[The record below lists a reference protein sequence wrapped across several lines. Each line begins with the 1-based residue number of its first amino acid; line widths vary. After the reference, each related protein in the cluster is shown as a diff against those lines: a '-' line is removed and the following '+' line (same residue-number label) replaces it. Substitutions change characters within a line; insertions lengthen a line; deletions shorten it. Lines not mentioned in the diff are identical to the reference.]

1 MFVNR
6 RQVIRGGAA
15 AASLCLAGAAAAQD
29 ILFSPS
35 TAPPA
40 NPVPVADPAPV
51 VNPTPPTPN
60 VNTALLERAKA
71 ELQYHGNSVPY
82 KDVIAIAD
90 FSRASRDPRFYL
102 VSLDKGWV
110 TEHHVA
116 HGRGSDPEHSGWL
129 ERFSNEIGSEAS
141 SSGAFLTG
149 NLYDGKHG
157 LSMRLDGLEP
167 SNSNALDRAIVVHAA
182 WYAEPKLIDAYGKL
196 GRSEGC
202 FAFSED
208 NLRYILAQLGPGRM
222 IYADKLTA

>member
-1 MFVNR
+1 MFVSR

-29 ILFSPS
+29 LLLTPSPVS
-35 TAPPA
+35 PA
-40 NPVPVADPAPV
+40 NPMPVADLAPV
-51 VNPTPPTPN
+51 VNPTPSQPS
-60 VNTALLERAKA
+60 VNAALLERAKA
-71 ELQYHGNSVPY
+71 ALQYHGNSVPY
-82 KDVIAIAD
+82 KDVIGIAD
-90 FSRASRDPRFYL
+90 FARASRDPRFYL

-129 ERFSNEIGSEAS
+129 ERFSNDIGSEAS
-141 SSGAFLTG
+141 CNGAFLTG
-149 NLYDGKHG
+149 SLYDGKHG
-157 LSMRLDGLEP
+157 LSMRLDGLDP
-167 SNSNALDRAIVVHAA
+167 SNCNALDRAIVVHAA
-182 WYAEPKLIDAYGKL
+182 WYAEPKLIDTYGKL

-222 IYADKLTA
+222 IYSDKLTA

>member
-29 ILFSPS
+29 ILFTPSPVS
-35 TAPPA
+35 PA
-40 NPVPVADPAPV
+40 NPMPVVDPAPV
-51 VNPTPPTPN
+51 VNPTPTQPS
-60 VNTALLERAKA
+60 VNPALLARAKA
-71 ELQYHGNSVPY
+71 ALQYHGNSVPY
-82 KDVIAIAD
+82 KDVIGIAD
-90 FSRASRDPRFYL
+90 FARASRDARFYL
-102 VSLDKGWV
+102 VSLDQGWV

-129 ERFSNEIGSEAS
+129 ERFSNDIGSEAS
-141 SSGAFLTG
+141 CNGAFLTG

-157 LSMRLDGLEP
+157 LSMRLDGLDP
-167 SNSNALDRAIVVHAA
+167 SNCNALDRAIVVHAA
-182 WYAEPKLIDAYGKL
+182 WYAEPRVLDTYGKL

-222 IYADKLTA
+222 IYSDKLTA

>member
-29 ILFSPS
+29 LLSPPS
-35 TAPPA
+35 PLPPA
-40 NPVPVADPAPV
+40 NPVPVVDPAPV
-51 VNPTPPTPN
+51 ANPTPPTPA
-60 VNTALLERAKA
+60 VNPALLERAKA
-71 ELQYHGNSVPY
+71 ALQYHGNSIAY
-82 KDVIAIAD
+82 KDVIGIAD
-90 FSRASRDPRFYL
+90 FAKASRDARFYL

-141 SSGAFLTG
+141 CSGAFLTG

-167 SNSNALDRAIVVHAA
+167 SNCNALDRAIVVHAA
-182 WYAEPKLIDAYGKL
+182 WYAEPKLIDTYGKL

>member
-1 MFVNR
+1 MYCNR

-15 AASLCLAGAAAAQD
+15 VASLCLAGAAAAQD
-29 ILFSPS
+29 LLSPPIV
-35 TAPPA
+35 TTPVDT
-40 NPVPVADPAPV
+40 VPVVSPTPAA
-51 VNPTPPTPN
+51 NPTPT
-60 VNTALLERAKA
+60 VNPALLERAKA
-71 ELQYHGNSVPY
+71 ALNYHGASIPY
-82 KDVIAIAD
+82 KDVMAIAD
-90 FSRASRDPRFYL
+90 FSKASRDPRFYL

-116 HGRGSDPEHSGWL
+116 HGRGSDPDHSGWL
-129 ERFSNEIGSEAS
+129 ERFSNDIGSEAS
-141 SSGAFLTG
+141 CSGAFRTG

-167 SNSNALDRAIVVHAA
+167 TNCNALDRAIVVHAA
-182 WYAEPKLIDAYGKL
+182 WYAEPKVIDSYGKL

-208 NLRYILAQLGPGRM
+208 NLRYVLAQLGPGRM